1 MTSTEKT
8 AITRIVVD
16 LIKADS
22 IIDISEMDFFAKIEE
37 KYRISTENIIAAQKM
52 DFGEAVNTLKELPK
66 NEILDII
73 EYFKSLTMVDG
84 ECAPEEA
91 FLILALHFC
100 LNPNTKT
107 NAQLIST
114 KVTNISIEQ
123 KNIIYTETEYDEEI
137 NEIFSD
143 KNRLRYI
150 INDFNVAGLN
160 FVYIPQVTEDFKT
173 MDDDYLNNVI
183 RFLAPSLNEEES
195 NNVFNTLR
203 SIKTK
208 EFCDNFL
215 INKMGLEK
223 LYDTDPSILFQVCR
237 SDNNIVYLQIPLSED
252 VQEDL
257 IEFVDFYKT
266 VTKYSAKVHRHIAN
280 SQRFVYHGFHRSLFD
295 ILAFPGNNVES
306 RILIDLNKRQLTFI
320 DLNKVL
326 PLHIKQLAVYIFI
339 IQQSICSRAHELS
352 LEPSSEA
359 KKKANQKAFERIYGS
374 MSDSDV
380 SDYAEGITPILSH
393 IKKAIKEIEYLD
405 NVKAYLPERVD
416 GTLKVKIQPS
426 KVLVVEDGKS
436 IPMTESKFWTSL

>member
-22 IIDISEMDFFAKIEE
+22 IIDISEMDFFAKMEE
-37 KYRISTENIIAAQKM
+37 KYRISTENIIAAQKI

-107 NAQLIST
+107 NAQLITT

-195 NNVFNTLR
+195 SNVFNTLR

-252 VQEDL
+252 VQDDL

-295 ILAFPGNNVES
+295 ILAFPGKNVES

-326 PLHIKQLAVYIFI
+326 SLHIKQLAVYIFI

-359 KKKANQKAFERIYGS
+359 KKKTNQKAFERIYGS

-380 SDYAEGITPILSH
+380 SDYSDGITPILSH
-393 IKKAIKEIEYLD
+393 IKKAIKDIEYLD

-416 GTLKVKIQPS
+416 GTLKIKIQPS